1 MPEQTARE
9 LLDVARRQLGCGSL
23 YSLARQLGLEPYQ
36 VMRYYR
42 NNSMPKTAWLLITQK
57 LGGHG
62 EDRSSV

>member
-1 MPEQTARE
+1 
-9 LLDVARRQLGCGSL
+9 
-23 YSLARQLGLEPYQ
+23 LARQLGLEPYQ